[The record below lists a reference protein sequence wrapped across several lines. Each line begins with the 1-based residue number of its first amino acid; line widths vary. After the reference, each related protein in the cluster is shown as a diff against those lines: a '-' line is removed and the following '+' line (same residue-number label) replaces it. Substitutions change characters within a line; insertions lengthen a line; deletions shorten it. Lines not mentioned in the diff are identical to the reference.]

1 MSPAEEISAVVAKP
15 RRPESVVGKEEGI
28 KHGTPAGYKQHLYRK
43 VPPCAQ
49 CLYALAA
56 YQKTKQAKRK
66 AAGQAPRRRSA
77 KTTPTAESAPVEATS
92 PWGVIHGDTA
102 REPALTYIPYLDERG
117 QNAAR
122 REQAEAVLRVAERA
136 TDAAEFRDLL
146 DMLGVDLE
154 SLRDLLTGGP
164 SEPR

>member
-1 MSPAEEISAVVAKP
+1 MSPAEELRATVAQP

-49 CLYALAA
+49 CLNALGT
-56 YQKTKQAKRK
+56 YQKKRK
-66 AAGQAPRRRSA
+66 AAGHKPKRKSA
-77 KTTPTAESAPVEATS
+77 KTVPTAESAPVEATS

-117 QNAAR
+117 QVLAR
-122 REQAEAVLRVAERA
+122 HEQAEAALRVAGWA
-136 TDAAEFRDLL
+136 TDAAELRDLL

-154 SLRDLLTGGP
+154 SLRDLLAGGAG
-164 SEPR
+164 